1 MERNPHVI
9 LENVGDVV
17 FAHIEKRGQG
27 VQAQILIQMAVH
39 IIADI
44 QVENIFV
51 DRGFLVQA
59 VVENAVD
66 VDQEGHDG
74 QGRGLPG
81 KGAAAGELLH
91 HVGEPPQN
99 VLSGDVVRVEP
110 VGLVSLGVVHRVG
123 HILVV
128 GAQTAVKALADPQ
141 HETAVRAL
149 VIPKETFS
157 WNALLQNGK
166 MGAVGPAPF
175 FCLWG

>member
-74 QGRGLPG
+74 PRLS
-81 KGAAAGELLH
+81 LFF
-91 HVGEPPQN
+91 V
-99 VLSGDVVRVEP
+99 VL
-110 VGLVSLGVVHRVG
+110 
-123 HILVV
+123 
-128 GAQTAVKALADPQ
+128 AQ
-141 HETAVRAL
+141 
-149 VIPKETFS
+149 
-157 WNALLQNGK
+157 
-166 MGAVGPAPF
+166 
-175 FCLWG
+175 